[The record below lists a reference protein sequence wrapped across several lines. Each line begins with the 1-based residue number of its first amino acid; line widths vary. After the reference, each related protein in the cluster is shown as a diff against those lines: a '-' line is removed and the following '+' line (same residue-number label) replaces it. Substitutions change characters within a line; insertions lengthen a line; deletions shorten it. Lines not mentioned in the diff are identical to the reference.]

1 MITTFKGL
9 QNSSVFK
16 EIKKKSWKTILSVG
30 KLWQRKLK
38 VIKVELL
45 HFLFI
50 IVSALYDFTH
60 MHQRLY

>member
-9 QNSSVFK
+9 QISSVFK
-16 EIKKKSWKTILSVG
+16 KIKKKRWKTILSVG
-30 KLWQRKLK
+30 KLLQRKLK
-38 VIKVELL
+38 VMKVELL

>member
-16 EIKKKSWKTILSVG
+16 KIKKKSWKTILSVG
-30 KLWQRKLK
+30 KLRQRKLK
-38 VIKVELL
+38 VMKVELL

-60 MHQRLY
+60 MHRRLY

>member
-16 EIKKKSWKTILSVG
+16 KIKKKNWKTILSVG

-38 VIKVELL
+38 VTKVELL

-60 MHQRLY
+60 MHRRLY

>member
-16 EIKKKSWKTILSVG
+16 KIKKKSWKTILSVG

-38 VIKVELL
+38 VTKVELL

-60 MHQRLY
+60 MHRRLY

>member
-16 EIKKKSWKTILSVG
+16 KIQKKSWKTILSVG
-30 KLWQRKLK
+30 KFWQRKLK
-38 VIKVELL
+38 VMKVELL

-50 IVSALYDFTH
+50 IVSAQYDFTH
-60 MHQRLY
+60 MHRRLY